1 MQSLTIW
8 LVRQM
13 YQPCSCLLVVRGAAR
28 LFLKPCRSRFGT
40 GLVQKQGPML
50 PEVHVYKGSDLLETA
65 LAQCYSTAFDSVS
78 AVLIYGKSQVRCYKD
93 QTVSKNA
100 NFSLLIQKQLKTVLQ
115 YHHLIYIKGC
125 VNYLT
130 KYLTYKKGPSKLYL
144 VYSRLPSSEIN
155 EHGKVL
161 PYCSLH
167 SFGTHPNFTGHSS
180 LFTQATF
187 QRI

>member
-1 MQSLTIW
+1 
-8 LVRQM
+8 
-13 YQPCSCLLVVRGAAR
+13 
-28 LFLKPCRSRFGT
+28 
-40 GLVQKQGPML
+40 ML
-50 PEVHVYKGSDLLETA
+50 PEVYVYKGCDLLETA
-65 LAQCYSTAFDSVS
+65 LAQCFSTAFDSVS
-78 AVLIYGKSQVRCYKD
+78 AVVIYGKSQVRCYKD

-100 NFSLLIQKQLKTVLQ
+100 NFSLLIQKQLNSSLVSPLNLYKRM
-115 YHHLIYIKGC
+115 Y
-125 VNYLT
+125 NYLT

-144 VYSRLPSSEIN
+144 VSSRLPSSEIN

-161 PYCSLH
+161 PYCSLP